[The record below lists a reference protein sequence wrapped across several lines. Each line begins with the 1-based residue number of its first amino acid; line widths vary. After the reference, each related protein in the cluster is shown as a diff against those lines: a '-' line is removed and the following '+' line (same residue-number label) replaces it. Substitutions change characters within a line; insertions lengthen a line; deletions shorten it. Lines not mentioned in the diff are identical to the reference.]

1 MMKDC
6 YYNEDQS
13 QNNTDA
19 VKWLQHCGISFL
31 FELHFF
37 VFSITSSKRIQR
49 GLTYTQYY
57 YLRVLK
63 LNCCIPD
70 NWLSLDLSGKV
81 YWKAAFSKFLLS
93 LFFFFLSNVLVICAE
108 VFHKPV
114 HCCCV
119 ADVWVERDIS

>member
-93 LFFFFLSNVLVICAE
+93 QAIDLFFSLVPFSN
-108 VFHKPV
+108 F
-114 HCCCV
+114 
-119 ADVWVERDIS
+119 

>member
-1 MMKDC
+1 MMKGC

-13 QNNTDA
+13 QNNTGA
-19 VKWLQHCGISFL
+19 VEWLQQCGISFL
-31 FELHFF
+31 FELHLF

-49 GLTYTQYY
+49 GLMYTQHY

-70 NWLSLDLSGKV
+70 NWLSLDLSGKFN
-81 YWKAAFSKFLLS
+81 WKAAFSKFLL
-93 LFFFFLSNVLVICAE
+93 FFFFFSNALVICAE
-108 VFHKPV
+108 VFHKLV

-119 ADVWVERDIS
+119 ADVWVERNISK